1 MRLMLVRGLAAAVVV
16 AVLDQ
21 LSKAAVLGFFAG
33 RAFGAHERITPFF
46 NLVLTYNRGMSFGLF
61 NNGAGVNALL
71 FSLVAASIVAVLV
84 YWLSRVDSPFLA
96 VAIGLVIGGA
106 IGNVIDRVRFGAV
119 VDFLDFYLGSWH
131 WPAFNLADSAICIGV
146 AAMLLDGLLL
156 RREAH

>member
-1 MRLMLVRGLAAAVVV
+1 MLVRGLAAAVAV

-21 LSKAAVLGFFAG
+21 LSKAAVLGLFAG
-33 RAFGAHERITPFF
+33 RGLGAQERITPFF

-61 NNGAGVNALL
+61 NNGAGVNALV
-71 FSLVAASIVAVLV
+71 FSLVAGLIVAGLV
-84 YWLSRVDSPFLA
+84 YWLRRVDSPFLA

-106 IGNVIDRVRFGAV
+106 IGNVLDRVRVGAV

-131 WPAFNLADSAICIGV
+131 WPAFNIADSAICVGV

>member
-1 MRLMLVRGLAAAVVV
+1 MLVRGLAVAVAV

-21 LSKAAVLGFFAG
+21 LSKAAVLGFFSGQAL
-33 RAFGAHERITPFF
+33 GAHERITPFF

-71 FSLVAASIVAVLV
+71 FSLLAAVIVAVMV
-84 YWLSRVDSPFLA
+84 FWLSRVESSLLA

-106 IGNVIDRVRFGAV
+106 LGNVVDRIRFGAV
-119 VDFLDFYLGSWH
+119 VDFLDFYIGTWH
-131 WPAFNLADSAICIGV
+131 WPAFNVADSTICVGV